1 MSNTNTSTPPGAD
14 NTGALA
20 PAPPQPPAVVT
31 TAQQQQL
38 QVPDAFNNANAL
50 AADRKKWGGLQPALY
65 ERVAIFPK
73 QDADVNNTDS
83 KLAYYRACNA
93 CAVGLYNEDPGY
105 AELSWTS
112 RCAKAREEEVLRRF
126 APNYKPTKPP
136 RSARTAGASSNGPTT
151 ARKMVN
157 TETSIR
163 AERDRANIEKQK
175 VEMLI
180 FTQVGGPFP
189 PFFLPFFFFFFSQQ

>member
-83 KLAYYRACNA
+83 KLAYSRVLIGDVLVVDDDPSLGVEALLEVVIVDVLGIIRPNQPLH
-93 CAVGLYNEDPGY
+93 GLVHPPLDDI
-105 AELSWTS
+105 
-112 RCAKAREEEVLRRF
+112 EVL
-126 APNYKPTKPP
+126 
-136 RSARTAGASSNGPTT
+136 
-151 ARKMVN
+151 VH
-157 TETSIR
+157 
-163 AERDRANIEKQK
+163 
-175 VEMLI
+175 
-180 FTQVGGPFP
+180 
-189 PFFLPFFFFFFSQQ
+189 